1 MASGSLTLL
10 RWHVACGWR
19 RLGWELAAV
28 GGLLLASGLLFWQ
41 GRMLEQE
48 ARTLRVQ
55 IEEQAHK
62 PRPVLAAGDLSETQL
77 RLDAF
82 YAQLPGN
89 GELAAEVKRIFL
101 AAEKNQVRLAQGE
114 YRPVQDTVAGLI
126 RYQIVLPVKGEAAML
141 NGFMLDALAELPSL
155 GLEGVAFKRE
165 SPAAGEIEARFRFFL
180 LARPQ

>member
-10 RWHVACGWR
+10 RWHVAYGWR

-28 GGLLLASGLLFWQ
+28 GGLLLAGGLLLWQ
-41 GRMLEQE
+41 SRLLERE
-48 ARTLRVQ
+48 ARTLRAQ
-55 IEEQAHK
+55 AEEQAHK
-62 PRPVLAAGDLSETQL
+62 PQPVLPAGDPFETQR
-77 RLDAF
+77 RLEAF

-89 GELAAEVKRIFL
+89 DELAAGVKRIFL
-101 AAEKNQVRLAQGE
+101 MAEKNRVRLAQGE
-114 YRPVQDTVAGLI
+114 YRPVQDAAAGLI

-165 SPAAGEIEARFRFFL
+165 TPAAGEIEARFRFFL